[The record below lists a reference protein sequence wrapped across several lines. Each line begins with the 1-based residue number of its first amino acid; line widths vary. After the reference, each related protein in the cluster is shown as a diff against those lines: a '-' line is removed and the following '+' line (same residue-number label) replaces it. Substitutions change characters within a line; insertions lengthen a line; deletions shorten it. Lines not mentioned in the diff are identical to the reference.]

1 MQRQTA
7 RDTADHEVYQDLTV
21 ISASIHYQTLNL
33 TMVLITASTT
43 SPVNPPGATPVL
55 THDDLWT
62 ALVAKARH
70 PEEFVAV
77 IEKSRII
84 HEDANGLTR
93 GVKFKGDMGNGGEME
108 EVIKYVG
115 NMKVFLPLPLPR
127 GPRLRYPDRL
137 LRPPN
142 RPSCIQYHIRFVQ
155 RPKPVS
161 HVHVRVASS
170 RVTAW

>member
-1 MQRQTA
+1 MSRIRRAMQRQAA
-7 RDTADHEVYQDLTV
+7 RDTAGHEVYQDLTV
-21 ISASIHYQTLNL
+21 ISDSIHCQILNLNL
-33 TMVLITASTT
+33 TMVLITAATT

-84 HEDANGLTR
+84 HEDAQGLTR
-93 GVKFKGDMGNGGEME
+93 GVTFKGDMGNGGEME

-115 NMKVFLPLPLPR
+115 EMKVGLPLPSTR
-127 GPRLRYPDRL
+127 GPRL
-137 LRPPN
+137 
-142 RPSCIQYHIRFVQ
+142 S
-155 RPKPVS
+155 
-161 HVHVRVASS
+161 
-170 RVTAW
+170 

>member
-1 MQRQTA
+1 
-7 RDTADHEVYQDLTV
+7 
-21 ISASIHYQTLNL
+21 
-33 TMVLITASTT
+33 MVLITASTT

-84 HEDANGLTR
+84 HEDAQGLTR
-93 GVKFKGDMGNGGEME
+93 GVTFKGDMGNGGEVE

-115 NMKVFLPLPLPR
+115 KMKVGLSLPSFTPVTSPAQTKVPRSTSPSPKPAKLCPILYPLPR
-127 GPRLRYPDRL
+127 HPKVKTCISRSHSNGHIPSYSLVAQRPRISRRSGPR
-137 LRPPN
+137 
-142 RPSCIQYHIRFVQ
+142 
-155 RPKPVS
+155 
-161 HVHVRVASS
+161 
-170 RVTAW
+170 

>member
-1 MQRQTA
+1 
-7 RDTADHEVYQDLTV
+7 
-21 ISASIHYQTLNL
+21 
-33 TMVLITASTT
+33 MVLITASTT
-43 SPVNPPGATPVL
+43 SPVNPPRANPVL

-84 HEDANGLTR
+84 HEDAHGLTR
-93 GVKFKGDMGNGGEME
+93 GVTFKGDMGNGGEME

-115 NMKVFLPLPLPR
+115 KMKVCFLPSPQSAVMAQTKISNL
-127 GPRLRYPDRL
+127 DRL

-142 RPSCIQYHIRFVQ
+142 RPIRVEYYIRFLIVR
-155 RPKPVS
+155 RPRPVS
-161 HVHVRVASS
+161 HFHVRMVSS
-170 RVTAW
+170 RVPAW

>member
-1 MQRQTA
+1 
-7 RDTADHEVYQDLTV
+7 
-21 ISASIHYQTLNL
+21 
-33 TMVLITASTT
+33 MVLITASTT

-84 HEDANGLTR
+84 HEDAQGLTR
-93 GVKFKGDMGNGGEME
+93 GVTFKGDMGNGGEME

-115 NMKVFLPLPLPR
+115 KMKVVFPLLPQSAVMAQTKVSRSTSSSPKPANLYPILYPLPR
-127 GPRLRYPDRL
+127 HPRIKTCISLSRSNGPIPRFSLVAQRPRRSRRSGPR
-137 LRPPN
+137 
-142 RPSCIQYHIRFVQ
+142 
-155 RPKPVS
+155 
-161 HVHVRVASS
+161 
-170 RVTAW
+170 